1 MSLPF
6 IAAVRRRRLMM
17 LAVGLLVGMA
27 LLASSKTSGAQPLT
41 EFYSME
47 GGFAASFPR
56 KPDYV
61 VEQMAGGASL
71 HQYLVN
77 LGRVAF
83 LVAYSDEPTEESGNP
98 QESLQRMQDVAVDG
112 KTLIR
117 QVATGYGPYPGRVF
131 DYRDGAGVIVR
142 QHIYLVR
149 KRYYQIIFAGS
160 DAQADALLAERF
172 FASFRLL

>member
-1 MSLPF
+1 MSIPF
-6 IAAVRRRRLMM
+6 IASRCRRQFVT
-17 LAVGLLVGMA
+17 LALGLLVGFA

-47 GGFAASFPR
+47 GGFAAGFPR
-56 KPDYV
+56 KPDYT
-61 VEQMAGGASL
+61 VEQTASGALL

-83 LVAYSDEPTEESGNP
+83 LVAYSDEPVEESGNP

-117 QVATGYGPYPGRVF
+117 QVPAGYGPYPGRVF
-131 DYRDGAGVIVR
+131 DFRDGTGVTVR